1 MRIVNKKKFI
11 SRIIEILIIIVTI
24 ILTIKSIAYATALRG
39 YEAFGGEYLIP
50 LLGLITIMII
60 ETILKESENKKHGK
74 R

>member
-24 ILTIKSIAYATALRG
+24 ILTIKSIDYATALRG

-60 ETILKESENKKHGK
+60 ETILEESENKKHGK